1 MNAKAIHDPRYH
13 TLVGII
19 SDTRKR
25 KGLTQFELG
34 RRLLLSRQTIQKIE
48 SCEVRLDILRY
59 VTLCRI
65 LGLNAGR
72 LLGRLEEPSEED
84 DPLYLSATPCLFDM
98 ALFLRKSIQ
107 VELRIFYWPLLRRCG
122 FRRCGF
128 QPTQY
133 CLSAGYFTGHFLATF

>member
-1 MNAKAIHDPRYH
+1 MNAKAIHDPRYR

-25 KGLTQFELG
+25 KTLTQLELG
-34 RRLLLSRQTIQKIE
+34 RRLRLSRQTIQKIE

-65 LGLNAGR
+65 LGLNAGQ

-84 DPLYLSATPCLFDM
+84 DPLYLLETFLLKVATFATKLDLLFVGN
-98 ALFLRKSIQ
+98 RS
-107 VELRIFYWPLLRRCG
+107 VWWPLG
-122 FRRCGF
+122 
-128 QPTQY
+128 
-133 CLSAGYFTGHFLATF
+133 GHFFPSNCTFRQNWRV

>member
-1 MNAKAIHDPRYH
+1 MSKSMNAKAIHDPRYH

-48 SCEVRLDILRY
+48 SCEVKLDLVRY
-59 VTLCRI
+59 VALCRI
-65 LGLNAGR
+65 LGLNAGP

-84 DPLYLSATPCLFDM
+84 DPLYLSHTPLPARQATSAPAATGNGVTL
-98 ALFLRKSIQ
+98 LL
-107 VELRIFYWPLLRRCG
+107 EPLDVCVDLRR
-122 FRRCGF
+122 
-128 QPTQY
+128 
-133 CLSAGYFTGHFLATF
+133 